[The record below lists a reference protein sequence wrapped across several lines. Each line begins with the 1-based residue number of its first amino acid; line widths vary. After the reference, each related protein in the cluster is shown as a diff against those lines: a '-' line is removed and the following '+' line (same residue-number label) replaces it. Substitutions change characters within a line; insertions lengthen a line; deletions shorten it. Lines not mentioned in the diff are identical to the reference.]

1 MQPSGALQSWMR
13 IHRLVFRLKRCW
25 LVHAGWYASLRLH
38 EGHFHPEADLEFG
51 HALSHD
57 HQVGSEIVPDL
68 INQGET
74 SIALICR
81 DTKLYPVTR
90 APNVRNH
97 VTRQFPY
104 NLIYRVV
111 ETFPQVQESMA
122 VAQDWEGDTRVLLF
136 ITLREG
142 EHFNEELEKA
152 IRSALRSQASPRHVP
167 DKIIVAPELPRTKS
181 NKLVELAVGD
191 VINGREVRNRGAL
204 LNPQALDWFKVA
216 AENEFN
222 F

>member
-90 APNVRNH
+90 APNLRKH
-97 VTRQFPY
+97 VTRQFPC

-111 ETFPQVQESMA
+111 ETGDFSA
-122 VAQDWEGDTRVLLF
+122 VANPGCRASQAPPVLLGHAHL
-136 ITLREG
+136 IQI
-142 EHFNEELEKA
+142 N
-152 IRSALRSQASPRHVP
+152 RSSWASTASACTTPN
-167 DKIIVAPELPRTKS
+167 AGS
-181 NKLVELAVGD
+181 NHCLAVSGPTTARRASRLAC
-191 VINGREVRNRGAL
+191 IRAGLTCRPGSTAAKA
-204 LNPQALDWFKVA
+204 PVA
-216 AENEFN
+216 A
-222 F
+222 